1 MTQAETTE
9 AEPILRPA
17 SLQRRDAI
25 LAVAHDVFL
34 EAGYEGASMSQI
46 AARLGGSKGTLYSY
60 FDSKSAL
67 FAALVAESC
76 TRNRAAIFDV
86 PAGAS
91 TDAALHAIA
100 RAYLGIIMSN
110 WAIRMFQII
119 AAEAPRWP
127 ELATIF
133 HDSGPAAATA
143 QLSRY
148 LADHGASDGLAIPDS
163 AAAAETFVTLCR
175 GSLHMRRILGIA
187 PEPDAETLDREAYRA
202 VTAFR
207 KLYAA

>member
-1 MTQAETTE
+1 MTQAGMIE
-9 AEPILRPA
+9 AEPPVRPA
-17 SLQRRDAI
+17 SLQRREAI

-34 EAGYEGASMSQI
+34 EAGYEAASMSQI

-60 FDSKSAL
+60 FDSKAALFSAL
-67 FAALVAESC
+67 VGESC
-76 TRNRAAIFDV
+76 TRNRAAMFDV
-86 PAGAS
+86 PADA
-91 TDAALHAIA
+91 TLDAALRAIA
-100 RAYLGIIMSN
+100 RAYLGIVMSN

-127 ELATIF
+127 ELAMIF

-148 LADHGASDGLAIPDS
+148 LADHATSDGLAISDS
-163 AAAAETFVTLCR
+163 AAAAETFLTLCR

-187 PEPDAETLDREAYRA
+187 PEPDAETLDREARRA
-202 VTAFR
+202 VMAFC